1 MALARAELG
10 IALELSHTGQPEAS
24 IPHLNKVIDAKPS
37 APVGAEALAHLQLGN
52 VYDRLARREQAIA
65 EYRAALAANPADD
78 PLKIVPRARAG
89 LRSPLR

>member
-1 MALARAELG
+1 
-10 IALELSHTGQPEAS
+10 
-24 IPHLNKVIDAKPS
+24 
-37 APVGAEALAHLQLGN
+37 
-52 VYDRLARREQAIA
+52 VYDRLAQREQAIA